1 MVDIL
6 LLKQLNSP
14 PCVKAVTV
22 FSIQLSLKSNL
33 AIIKNLCVKE
43 ELNIFGF
50 KLLSNNSLSQMSETI
65 IIN

>member
-33 AIIKNLCVKE
+33 AICVKE